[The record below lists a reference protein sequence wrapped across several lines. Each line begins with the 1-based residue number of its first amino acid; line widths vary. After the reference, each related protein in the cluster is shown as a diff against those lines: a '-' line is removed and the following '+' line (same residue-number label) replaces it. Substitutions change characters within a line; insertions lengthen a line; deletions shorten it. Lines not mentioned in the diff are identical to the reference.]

1 VELDPIDRDRDGGD
15 PPGDAEL
22 VADEV
27 RAPDVADRT
36 SPRSWS
42 CAIAVIVSR
51 SETVG
56 LG

>member
-15 PPGDAEL
+15 PPGGPEL
-22 VADEV
+22 VAGDV
-27 RAPDVADRT
+27 RDPDVADRT
-36 SPRSWS
+36 GPRSWS
-42 CAIAVIVSR
+42 LTIAAIVSR